1 MNIAD
6 YIKMLEENFHK
17 KSGLLILLIG
27 YLISI
32 FYIWNK
38 EITNSNIWIS
48 LITIIFFVAIY
59 IWFRKSFNLP
69 SIPSNNIGIVFC
81 LDAGNYNEYK
91 YIKEKLIR
99 KIERRFEEKKEVN
112 FKIEFVPF
120 LRSKSYRKK
129 AASKNINL
137 PDNWNVLIFGPVD
150 SGKRDNINLIEVI
163 SNISVKHLLI
173 PQQMKKE
180 LEMELSHLVNK
191 YLIRLNNDL
200 DDCEKISIEIELICE
215 YVIGISALLSGVID
229 FSFNIF
235 KELHSELNLI
245 SINRKSINYM
255 KSKINNILYN
265 NAILISEKYLEN
277 FYRNNLK
284 KDLENSILFLEHA
297 NNYIQETYDYH
308 LQFALLCFLK
318 DRDIKKSRNHLTNC
332 RKIRE
337 GDIRWQYSVAFLDAY
352 VGDLKKAEQRYKRIL
367 KSKYKYIINLDSFM
381 EFVIENEPEKI
392 QLYYVLG
399 LISYELK
406 EDFILTTK
414 YFNLFLK
421 KSEEIKD
428 EEFKYLRER
437 CSEKLNDEKLV
448 LQKSKE

>member
-1 MNIAD
+1 
-6 YIKMLEENFHK
+6 MLEENFHK

-69 SIPSNNIGIVFC
+69 SISSNNIGIVFC

-150 SGKRDNINLIEVI
+150 SGKRDNISSIEVI

-200 DDCEKISIEIELICE
+200 DDCEQISIEIELICE
-215 YVIGISALLSGVID
+215 YVIGISALLSGAID

-235 KELHSELNLI
+235 KDLHSELQCIRN
-245 SINRKSINYM
+245 NRSSVNYM

-265 NAILISEKYLEN
+265 NAMIISEKYLDI
-277 FYRNNLK
+277 FLRNSLIE
-284 KDLENSILFLEHA
+284 DLENSTKFLYYA
-297 NNYIQETYDYH
+297 NFYIKDTYDYH
-308 LQFALLCFLK
+308 LQLAAIYFLK
-318 DRDIKKSRNHLTNC
+318 DRDIKKSRLHLTNC
-332 RKIRE
+332 RNIRE
-337 GDIRWQYSVAFLDAY
+337 KDVKWRYSVAFLDVY
-352 VGDLKKAEQRYKRIL
+352 EGKFKKADQRYKQIL
-367 KSKYKYIINLDSFM
+367 KSNYKYAIKIDSFI
-381 EFVIENEPEKI
+381 EFVLEKEPEKI

-399 LISYELK
+399 LINYELK
-406 EDFILTTK
+406 EDFVLARE

-421 KSEEIKD
+421 NSEKMEDI
-428 EEFKYLRER
+428 EFKYLRER
-437 CSEKLNDEKLV
+437 CYEKLSDEKLV
-448 LQKSKE
+448 KKEIRSKL